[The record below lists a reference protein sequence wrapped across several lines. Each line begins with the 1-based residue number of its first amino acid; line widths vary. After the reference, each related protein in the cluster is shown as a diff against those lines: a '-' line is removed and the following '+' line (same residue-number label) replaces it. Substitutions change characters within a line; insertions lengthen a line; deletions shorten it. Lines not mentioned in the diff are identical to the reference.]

1 MAYYRNVV
9 LILCFLPLAFCQDS
23 PKNVSEPTPPTEGR
37 KEKGILKK
45 VKKKT
50 KKLF

>member
-1 MAYYRNVV
+1 MASYRNVV

-23 PKNVSEPTPPTEGR
+23 QKNVSETPPPTEGR
-37 KEKGILKK
+37 KEKGI
-45 VKKKT
+45 KKKT